1 MMGFD
6 GDQTLLMFLQLIFEL
21 VMASNNTVY
30 VHLIISIFGNG
41 DILDEVG
48 TDHIHFAL
56 GPPKYS

>member
-41 DILDEVG
+41 G
-48 TDHIHFAL
+48 HL
-56 GPPKYS
+56 G